1 MSTDVKVGISDIAI
15 YLPRLKIDLET
26 IIKKRA
32 SESDGK
38 ILEKVL
44 KRALEKTGVLSM
56 HFPESWEDSV
66 TMAAQA
72 ALKLINR
79 KRFNLKAL
87 RYLVSGTETTVDYSK
102 PLSSYVIGI
111 LKKAGISL
119 PQSISTFQTQHAC
132 AGGTVALMAISALLG
147 FTQSSG
153 ESGIVLCS
161 DIARYG
167 KYTSA
172 EMTQGAGA
180 IALLTETDPKLIEL
194 DLKTAGYSSKD
205 VDDFFRPLGSEIAK
219 VKGGFSVRCY
229 MEAMDSALVDLSSR
243 SGKTPKEML
252 TSADMYALHV
262 PYPKLPTNTM
272 EYLLGKY
279 VEMDKEAIEKILKEK
294 GFYEMTAPASKSGN
308 IYTGSMFM
316 SLAFLLKNRYNQLGN
331 AIVGKKILMGS
342 YGSGNTMV
350 FMSGIIAPSAP
361 EVIKNWDLEEIW
373 DHQKST
379 IQDYES
385 WIESNGKTSEQ
396 YASLLESKRSSIQ
409 PDMFFLDR
417 IREDGYR
424 EYSYSSQHS

>member
-15 YLPRLKIDLET
+15 YLPRLKIDLEA

-32 SESDGK
+32 GESNGK
-38 ILEKVL
+38 TLEKVL
-44 KRALEKTGVLSM
+44 KRALEKTGLLSM
-56 HFPESWEDSV
+56 HFPDFWEDSV

-72 ALKLINR
+72 ALKLIHRN
-79 KRFNLKAL
+79 KFNIDKL
-87 RYLVSGTETTVDYSK
+87 RYLVSGTETGVDHSK
-102 PLSSYVIGI
+102 PLASYVVGI
-111 LKKAGISL
+111 LKKAGISI

-147 FTQSSG
+147 FTHKPD

-167 KYTSA
+167 KCTSA
-172 EMTQGAGA
+172 EITQGAGA
-180 IALLTETDPKLIEL
+180 IALLTETNPKLIEL

-243 SGKTPKEML
+243 SGTTPEEML
-252 TSADMYALHV
+252 SSADMYALHV
-262 PYPKLPTNTM
+262 PYPKLPIDTM
-272 EYLLGKY
+272 KYLLGKY
-279 VEMDKEAIEKILKEK
+279 LNFDEETIEKTLRDK
-294 GFYEMTAPASKSGN
+294 GFYEMTSPASKSGN

-316 SLAFLLKNRYNQLGN
+316 SLAFLLKDRYEQMGD
-331 AIVGKKILMGS
+331 AIVGKRVLMGS

-350 FMSGIIAPSAP
+350 FMSGVIAPNAP
-361 EVIKNWDLEEIW
+361 EVIKNWDMESIW

-385 WIESNGKTSEQ
+385 WIGSNGKTPEQ
-396 YASLLESKRSSIQ
+396 YAMGLETKRSSIR
-409 PDMFFLDR
+409 PNTFYLDR

-424 EYSYSSQHS
+424 EYSYTG